1 MGPHGPAFHGAM
13 PRPFVA
19 ATDFDAAVAQE
30 INGVVDGS
38 ARCGDDAAPQ
48 PKGFLCSVADPGTK
62 SNKKRAM
69 HHPVY
74 EGVKT
79 HAEVGCKVFQARD
92 LAVAGVEDVAS
103 DKKTSTRQG
112 GNEAAILK

>member
-1 MGPHGPAFHGAM
+1 MGPHWSAFHGLM

-19 ATDFDAAVAQE
+19 VTDFDAAVAQE

-48 PKGFLCSVADPGTK
+48 PKGFLCSVADPGAK

-79 HAEVGCKVFQARD
+79 HAEVGCKVFQACD
-92 LAVAGVEDVAS
+92 FAVAAVEDVTG
-103 DKKTSTRQG
+103 DEKTSTRQG
-112 GNEAAILK
+112 GNGAAILK